1 MEKKT
6 QDKLFMIV
14 TLLLG
19 IAGLTL
25 ILISVFVEDA
35 PRSVMTAGMIAV
47 AFGTIL
53 NVVVRG
59 RRK

>member
-6 QDKLFMIV
+6 WSKLFMIV

-25 ILISVFVEDA
+25 ILMSVFVEDA

-47 AFGTIL
+47 ALGTIL

>member
-19 IAGLTL
+19 IAGLAL
-25 ILISVFVEDA
+25 ILASVFMEDE
-35 PRSVMTAGMIAV
+35 PRWVLTAGMACV
-47 AFGTIL
+47 VVGTIL
-53 NVVVRG
+53 NMVKC

>member
-19 IAGLTL
+19 IAGLAL
-25 ILISVFVEDA
+25 ILTSVFMEDE
-35 PRSVMTAGMIAV
+35 PRWVLTAGMACV
-47 AFGTIL
+47 AMGTIM
-53 NVVVRG
+53 NMIRS
-59 RRK
+59 RKK

>member
-19 IAGLTL
+19 IAGLAL
-25 ILISVFVEDA
+25 ILASVFMEDE
-35 PRSVMTAGMIAV
+35 PRWVLTAGMACV
-47 AFGTIL
+47 SVGTIL
-53 NVVVRG
+53 NMVKC

>member
-19 IAGLTL
+19 IAGLAL
-25 ILISVFVEDA
+25 ILTSVFMEDE
-35 PRSVMTAGMIAV
+35 PRWVLTAGMACVAV
-47 AFGTIL
+47 GTIMNML
-53 NVVVRG
+53 KC
-59 RRK
+59 RKK